1 MRLSAMRALFCAV
14 AAGFALLA
22 FGVARAET
30 VKSCTWPPRTV
41 RADLDA
47 GGARYEWTSTCA
59 GTRVVI
65 RATYNDR
72 TNRASEVVV
81 FPGGA
86 TNAFDVWCA
95 RNPWAPGGRLP
106 CTRLRTVVNVRSAFT
121 EPWLGRAELRQL
133 HGGRPVRIDT
143 RAGAPTPLM
152 PPSGAVLASPREA
165 KVELR
170 WTSGAGPAG
179 HYRLELQRAI
189 SAQGPFSAVQ
199 DVEVSGSADLSIGYT
214 VPPEVFAT
222 GTHHYWR
229 WRVGQTADAATI
241 RYSAWQTFSLR

>member
-1 MRLSAMRALFCAV
+1 MRTLICAV
-14 AAGFALLA
+14 TAGCALLA
-22 FGVARAET
+22 FGVARAEPAT
-30 VKSCTWPPRTV
+30 GCTLPPRTV

-72 TNRASEVVV
+72 TNRAHEVVV
-81 FPGGA
+81 FPDRGGA

-95 RNPWAPGGRLP
+95 RNPWAPGERLP
-106 CTRLRTVVNVRSAFT
+106 CTRLHKVVSVPSAFT
-121 EPWLGRAELRQL
+121 EPWLGRGDLRQL
-133 HGGRPVRIDT
+133 HGGRPARIDT
-143 RAGAPTPLM
+143 RAGAPTPLL
-152 PPSGAVLASPREA
+152 PRSGAVLASPREA

-170 WTSGAGPAG
+170 WTSSAGPAG

-199 DVEVSGSADLSIGYT
+199 DVEVTGSADLSIGYT
-214 VPPEVFAT
+214 VPLEVFAT
-222 GTHHYWR
+222 GAHRYWR